1 MASPNV
7 VEITDA
13 NFEEQVIKSDRPVL
27 VDFWAEC
34 CQPCRMLTP
43 TINKLATDYGAKI
56 KVGKVDTD
64 ANHGIAAKY
73 GINSIPTVILFNG
86 GKVEKKLVGLR
97 KEQDFKD
104 ALDAVLPKA

>member
-1 MASPNV
+1 MASEHV
-7 VEITDA
+7 SEFTDA

-27 VDFWAEC
+27 VDFWAEW

-43 TINKLATDYGAKI
+43 TINKLAADYGEKI

-73 GINSIPTVILFNG
+73 GISSIPTVFIFNG

>member
-1 MASPNV
+1 MASEHV
-7 VEITDA
+7 AEFTDA

-27 VDFWAEC
+27 VDFWAEW